1 MGISSRS
8 WRELPVAVVDVETT
22 GLHPAGDRIVEIA
35 VVRLEPGSKEPRIAL
50 DTLVNPGRRMSATEI
65 HGITD
70 DDVRDA
76 PTFPAIAPAVVQA
89 LHGALFASYNVYFD
103 AKFVGAELER
113 VGHRQF
119 PPHLCLMYMRPL
131 LAIGSRCT
139 LDDACREH
147 GVPRAGSH
155 MAAEDAL
162 ASARLWL
169 HYAVYM
175 ERLRLATFADL
186 AARRSYKFARS
197 FSDDP
202 IEAPAAVAVSP
213 AFKSRRTGGGIARTL
228 EPNARD
234 GRAEYWDALKA
245 ALADL
250 QVGPDE
256 TEYLEKKRRDLD
268 LSEAE
273 IRGLHARAFAGIL
286 ADVTDDQLIDD
297 REVAR
302 LASMAEALRRLG
314 WAPGAAGV
322 GAADV
327 APRPAAATSPH
338 PRGLFAQIFGR

>member
-22 GLHPAGDRIVEIA
+22 GLHPAGDRIIEIA

-50 DTLVNPGRRMSATEI
+50 DTLVNPGRRVSATEI

-70 DDVRDA
+70 DDVRGA

-113 VGHRQF
+113 VGHRRF

-147 GVPRAGSH
+147 GVPRNGSH

-169 HYAVYM
+169 HYAVHM
-175 ERLRLATFADL
+175 ERLRLSTFADL
-186 AARRSYKFARS
+186 AARRPYKFARS

-213 AFKSRRTGGGIARTL
+213 ALKSRRSGGGITRAPG
-228 EPNARD
+228 PNARD
-234 GRAEYWDALKA
+234 GRAEYWHALKA
-245 ALADL
+245 VLADL

-256 TEYLEKKRRDLD
+256 IAYLERKRLD
-268 LSEAE
+268 LALSAAE

-286 ADVTDDQLIDD
+286 ADVADDHLIDD

-314 WAPGAAGV
+314 WAPGDAGLDARAIV
-322 GAADV
+322 PPGAAI
-327 APRPAAATSPH
+327 SPVQ
-338 PRGLFAQIFGR
+338 PRGLVARLLGR